1 MHPQLNLALSLKDE
15 ATFDNFLA
23 PADSVRAQ
31 ACGALLNP
39 GGENLIYLWGS
50 ADSGR
55 CHLLQAACHHQLHNN
70 SAAQYLPLAEIAGLD
85 PQALLA
91 SLDELPLVCLEGL
104 EAVADNLGW
113 EKALFNLFNGIKA
126 RGGLLVV
133 TANCAPRDLPL
144 GLPDLKSR
152 LASGLTYHLR
162 AYTDSEKL
170 AIVRFR
176 AGRLGLDMSEEA
188 AGFILN
194 RGERGLE
201 DLLARLRQLDVA
213 SLRAQ
218 RRVTIPFIKAL
229 FHW

>member
-1 MHPQLNLALSLKDE
+1 MHPQLNLALSLKDD

-23 PADSVRAQ
+23 SADSVRAQ
-31 ACGALLNP
+31 ARGVLLNP
-39 GGENLIYLWGS
+39 GAENLIYLWGS

-55 CHLLQAACHHQLHNN
+55 SHLLQAVCHHYLQDQK
-70 SAAQYLPLAEIAGLD
+70 SAQYLPLADLVSFD
-85 PQALLA
+85 PEALLA
-91 SLDELPLVCLEGL
+91 NLDALPLVCLESV
-104 EAVADNLGW
+104 ETIVARPAW
-113 EKALFNLFNGIKA
+113 EQGLFNLFNGIKA

-133 TANCAPRDLPL
+133 TASCAPRDLPL
-144 GLPDLKSR
+144 ALPDLKSR
-152 LASGLTYHLR
+152 LSSGIAFHLG
-162 AYTDSEKL
+162 AYSDSEKL

-176 AGRLGLDMSEEA
+176 AGRLGLDLSEEA

-194 RGERGLE
+194 RGERGL
-201 DLLARLRQLDVA
+201 DALLARLRQLDVA